1 MLFGSLVIYT
11 MVIKRSFKKPLM
23 ESLILIFVRKFNSLN
38 INDYIDRTFKH
49 KVKNICSLKKIKN

>member
-38 INDYIDRTFKH
+38 INDYIDRAFKH